1 MSKGNMLLGYARGSV
16 GDVVF
21 SRTNGQQITKA
32 RNRNPN
38 NPRSIS
44 QMMQRSLFISAV
56 KFYQLAR
63 AKFFKFAFE
72 DKKSTES
79 DFNAF
84 MRHNTMFGTNMS
96 SPAFHAYN
104 YPALGD
110 FVLSLGSLQPLRQ
123 WNRNNQ
129 FAAQTGII
137 LGASD
142 ELPTT
147 IGALSQLLL
156 RNERYREGDMFTL
169 VDYGFQV
176 LNSASVPAI
185 QVKNDD
191 YNTFFTWK
199 QWKIN
204 TADTNNLNTIGIS
217 VEKDSTSNELLMLS
231 TGEVFDESYRGMGL
245 ILSRNTSS
253 GLLVTDTRLVMSG
266 LLSGAITAAKDE
278 TYVKQVL
285 TSWGA
290 GDEAILS
297 PRSVV

>member
-72 DKKSTES
+72 DKKTSES

-123 WNRNNQ
+123 TNRNNQ
-129 FAAQTGII
+129 FAAYTGII
-137 LGASD
+137 LGAEE

-147 IGALSQLLL
+147 VGALSQMLL
-156 RNERYREGDMFTL
+156 RSDRYREGDMFTL

-185 QVKNDD
+185 QVNNDD
-191 YNTFFTWK
+191 YNTFFTWY

-204 TADTNNLNTIGIS
+204 TEDTRNLSNMNFTVIK
-217 VEKDSTSNELLMLS
+217 ESTTNELLIAS
-231 TGEVFDESYRGMGL
+231 TGEVFDETYRGVGL
-245 ILSRNTSS
+245 ILSRNSSS

-278 TYVKQVL
+278 EYINKVL

>member
-96 SPAFHAYN
+96 APAFHAYN

-231 TGEVFDESYRGMGL
+231 TGEVFDETYRGMGL
-245 ILSRNTSS
+245 ILSRNSSS

>member
-44 QMMQRSLFISAV
+44 QTLQRSLFICAV

-72 DKKSTES
+72 DKKITES

-96 SPAFHAYN
+96 SSAFHAYN

-123 WNRNNQ
+123 TNRNNQ

-142 ELPTT
+142 QLPTT

-176 LNSASVPAI
+176 LNSASLPAI
-185 QVKNDD
+185 QVNNDD
-191 YNTFFTWK
+191 YNTFFTWN

-204 TADTNNLNTIGIS
+204 TEDTRPLTSIDIS
-217 VEKDSTSNELLMLS
+217 VEKDSTSNELLILS
-231 TGEVFDESYRGMGL
+231 TGEVFDETYRGMGL

-278 TYVKQVL
+278 TYIKQVL

>member
-1 MSKGNMLLGYARGSV
+1 MSKGNMFLGYARGSV

-44 QMMQRSLFISAV
+44 QVMQRSLFISAV

-185 QVKNDD
+185 QVNNDD

-204 TADTNNLNTIGIS
+204 TADTSNLNTIGIS

-245 ILSRNTSS
+245 ILSRNSSS

-266 LLSGAITAAKDE
+266 LLSGAITASKDE
-278 TYVKQVL
+278 TYIKQVL

>member
-1 MSKGNMLLGYARGSV
+1 MSKGNLFLGYARGSV

-176 LNSASVPAI
+176 LNAASVPAI
-185 QVKNDD
+185 QVNNDD

-245 ILSRNTSS
+245 ILSRNSSS

>member
-44 QMMQRSLFISAV
+44 QMMQRSQFISAV

-185 QVKNDD
+185 QVNNDD

-245 ILSRNTSS
+245 ILSRNSSS

>member
-63 AKFFKFAFE
+63 AKFFKFAYE
-72 DKKSTES
+72 DRKTSES

-96 SPAFHAYN
+96 SSAFHAYN

-123 WNRNNQ
+123 TNRNNQ
-129 FAAQTGII
+129 FSAQTGII
-137 LGASD
+137 LGATD
-142 ELPTT
+142 ELPTS
-147 IGALSQLLL
+147 IGALSKLLL

-185 QVKNDD
+185 QVNNDD
-191 YNTFFTWK
+191 YNTFFTWT
-199 QWKIN
+199 QWKIS
-204 TADTNNLNTIGIS
+204 TEDTRNLSSIGIS
-217 VEKDSTSNELLMLS
+217 VEKDGTSNELLMLS
-231 TGEVFDESYRGMGL
+231 TGEVFDEAYRGMGL

-266 LLSGAITAAKDE
+266 LLSGAITAAKEE
-278 TYVKQVL
+278 TYIKQVL

-297 PRSVV
+297 PRSVQ

>member
-1 MSKGNMLLGYARGSV
+1 MSKGNMFLGYARGSV

-44 QMMQRSLFISAV
+44 QMMQRSVFISAV

-72 DKKSTES
+72 DKKTSES

-96 SPAFHAYN
+96 SSAFHAYN

-110 FVLSLGSLQPLRQ
+110 FVLSLDSLQPLRQ

-142 ELPTT
+142 QLPTT

-185 QVKNDD
+185 QVNNDD

-231 TGEVFDESYRGMGL
+231 TGEVFDETYRGMGL

-278 TYVKQVL
+278 TYIKQVM

>member
-63 AKFFKFAFE
+63 AKFFKFAYE
-72 DKKSTES
+72 DRKTSES

-96 SPAFHAYN
+96 SSAFHAYN

-137 LGASD
+137 LGVSD

-185 QVKNDD
+185 QVNNDD

-245 ILSRNTSS
+245 ILSRNSSS

-266 LLSGAITAAKDE
+266 LLSEAIAAAKDE

>member
-44 QMMQRSLFISAV
+44 QVMQRSLFISAV

-231 TGEVFDESYRGMGL
+231 TGEVFDETYRGMGL
-245 ILSRNTSS
+245 ILSRNSSS

-278 TYVKQVL
+278 TYIKQVL

>member
-44 QMMQRSLFISAV
+44 QMMQRSMFISAV

-72 DKKSTES
+72 DKKTSES

-96 SPAFHAYN
+96 ASAFHAYN

-123 WNRNNQ
+123 FDRNNQ

-137 LGASD
+137 LGATD

-185 QVKNDD
+185 QVNNDD
-191 YNTFFTWK
+191 YNTHFIWT

-204 TADTNNLNTIGIS
+204 TQDTRNLSSINIS
-217 VEKDSTSNELLMLS
+217 VEKDSISNELLILS
-231 TGEVFDESYRGMGL
+231 IGELFDEAYRGMGL

-266 LLSGAITAAKDE
+266 LLTNAITAAKDE
-278 TYVKQVL
+278 TYINQVL